1 VVVSLLELQDQLDEW
16 IVVAAKPAATT
27 GCATRSTP
35 HECWNEVDATS
46 VAIAGYIPVPL
57 AADDYIGLLP
67 IRRRKINSNGVKIG
81 HRVYHSDEPGP
92 L

>member
-1 VVVSLLELQDQLDEW
+1 
-16 IVVAAKPAATT
+16 
-27 GCATRSTP
+27 
-35 HECWNEVDATS
+35 

-92 L
+92 LSRPGPLSGPNPCHSHTYGAQWTRLVSTARRIRTRSFSTRVRGGGR